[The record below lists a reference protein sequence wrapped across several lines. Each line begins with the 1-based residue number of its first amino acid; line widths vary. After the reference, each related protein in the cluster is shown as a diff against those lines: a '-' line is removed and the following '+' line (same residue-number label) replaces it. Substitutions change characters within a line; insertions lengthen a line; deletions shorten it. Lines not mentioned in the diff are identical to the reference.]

1 MQRLLKVLLSTSLAV
16 EHLQSFF
23 FFTLFHCSSEELL
36 SLLHS
41 GGFRHT
47 QGALSLNLSPF
58 SIRIM

>member
-1 MQRLLKVLLSTSLAV
+1 MLRLLKVLLSTSLAV
-16 EHLQSFF
+16 EHLQSF